1 MGDNLNQIL
10 QNHQNQLDSSHD
22 MVQDMNHMKHKM
34 HDNSAHAHEEHD
46 MMMMMYFYFGYENV
60 QMIIKDW
67 LNKIFMK
74 NYSGFLIC
82 TLLTHSSYFYPIL
95 ELDYW

>member
-10 QNHQNQLDSSHD
+10 QNHQNQSSHD
-22 MVQDMNHMKHKM
+22 MVQDMNHMKHEI
-34 HDNSAHAHEEHD
+34 HDSSANAHEEHD

-67 LNKIFMK
+67 VNKIFMK
-74 NYSGFLIC
+74 TNVLC
-82 TLLTHSSYFYPIL
+82 
-95 ELDYW
+95 

>member
-10 QNHQNQLDSSHD
+10 QNHQDQLGSSHD
-22 MVQDMNHMKHKM
+22 MVQDMSHMTHEM
-34 HDNSAHAHEEHD
+34 HDNSAHVHEGHD

-67 LNKIFMK
+67 VPK
-74 NYSGFLIC
+74 N
-82 TLLTHSSYFYPIL
+82 
-95 ELDYW
+95 